1 MSITQQILII
11 VVVVAGTMITRFLPF
26 LIFSQDKETPQYIKY
41 LGYVL
46 PPAVFGLLVV
56 YALRNVS
63 FTGFGSFLPESLAV
77 GLIVILHYWKKNMLI
92 SIAGGT
98 IFYMILVQF
107 VFIY

>member
-1 MSITQQILII
+1 MTITEQIII
-11 VVVVAGTMITRFLPF
+11 IGVVVIGTMLTRFLPF
-26 LIFSQDKETPQYIKY
+26 LIFSRAKETPQYVKY

-63 FTGFGSFLPESLAV
+63 FMSIGNFVPELLAV
-77 GLIVILHYWKKNMLI
+77 GLIVILHYWKQNMLI

-98 IFYMILVQF
+98 IFYMILVQV
-107 VFIY
+107 VF